1 VTPETILAD
10 LLASGIE
17 PGVTPDKTGI
27 VVPAGK
33 LSPTQ
38 RAAVLA
44 HKPALIDYLLE
55 SNRITAQLL
64 HAAMRRCDQFNDSDK
79 ARQDMREQIL
89 ETPRHLR
96 QDLLKHL
103 LSTTAQAPATPLKK
117 QRENNHDR

>member
-1 VTPETILAD
+1 MTPEIILAD

-27 VVPAGK
+27 VVPTGK
-33 LSPTQ
+33 LSPAQ

-44 HKPALIDYLLE
+44 HKPDLIAYLLE
-55 SNRITAQLL
+55 SSRITAQLL
-64 HAAMRRCDQFNDSDK
+64 DAAMRRCDQFNDSGK

-89 ETPRHLR
+89 EIPPHLR
-96 QDLLKHL
+96 PDLLEHFL
-103 LSTTAQAPATPLKK
+103 GTTAHAPATPLKK